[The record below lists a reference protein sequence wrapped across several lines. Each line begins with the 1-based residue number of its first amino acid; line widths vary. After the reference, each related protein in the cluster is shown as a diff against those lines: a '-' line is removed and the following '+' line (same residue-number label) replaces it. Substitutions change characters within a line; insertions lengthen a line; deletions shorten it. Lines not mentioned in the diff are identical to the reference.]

1 MLEQIKS
8 SFLKKKPKQMQIK
21 ESSNLLQYDLTMCVF
36 QKKNNILILSNF
48 RWKGSTN
55 LKEFENKNLMLYTKT
70 FKLLLVPSMI
80 MNSNIFFKIR
90 ILKNKTLKSYFK
102 TDLVPFYN
110 TQRILEQINWCYRL
124 TNRKKVIE
132 ERRHP

>member
-1 MLEQIKS
+1 
-8 SFLKKKPKQMQIK
+8 
-21 ESSNLLQYDLTMCVF
+21 
-36 QKKNNILILSNF
+36 
-48 RWKGSTN
+48 
-55 LKEFENKNLMLYTKT
+55 MLYTKT

-80 MNSNIFFKIR
+80 MNSNIFLKIR

-110 TQRILEQINWCYRL
+110 TQRLLEQINWRYRV

-132 ERRHP
+132 ERRYP